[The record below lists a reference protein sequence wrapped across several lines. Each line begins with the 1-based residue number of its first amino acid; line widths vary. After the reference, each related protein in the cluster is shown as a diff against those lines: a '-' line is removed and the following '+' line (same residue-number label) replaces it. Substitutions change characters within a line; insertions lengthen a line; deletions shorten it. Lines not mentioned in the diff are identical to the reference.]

1 MKKIGEMSIQ
11 ELKEALKEILKS
23 KEKKGEESSSDGFF
37 KEFYFGIKDFF
48 IFIAE
53 LLSFKALKRFFSEK
67 LTKEVFIRRGIK
79 VKNFLSE
86 TVQTIVFVLVAIII
100 IKGIF
105 FEIRWIPSA
114 SMHPTLIEGDRVLV
128 NVFSKYTN
136 NYKRGD
142 IMIFYPPGET
152 LENTPSKVFSRLTGI
167 FCKDIAYIKRIVGLP
182 GEKLEIKRDSMGVNR
197 VYINDEPL
205 EEDYIKNPLDF
216 PDCNENMYCGPLY
229 LGEDEYF
236 MMGDNRG
243 NSQDSRYWGVLKR
256 DRFIGKATLVLRL
269 SKLK

>member
-1 MKKIGEMSIQ
+1 MNKIGEMSIK
-11 ELKEALKEILKS
+11 EFKEALKEIFKPEKNKKKFSLFRFFIELFLEI
-23 KEKKGEESSSDGFF
+23 KEL
-37 KEFYFGIKDFF
+37 F
-48 IFIAE
+48 IFIFN
-53 LLSFKALKRFFSEK
+53 LLSFRPIQRFFSEK

-79 VKNFLSE
+79 VKNFISE
-86 TVQTIVFVLVAIII
+86 AIQTILCVLVAIII
-100 IKGIF
+100 IKGFF

-128 NVFSKYTN
+128 NVFSKYKK
-136 NYKRGD
+136 NYERGD
-142 IMIFYPPGET
+142 IMIFYPPSET
-152 LENTPSKVFSRLTGI
+152 LENTPFKVLSRLTGI
-167 FCKDIAYIKRIVGLP
+167 FCKDIAYIKRIIGLP
-182 GEKLEIKRDSMGVNR
+182 GEKLEIKIDSMGVNR

-216 PDCNENMYCGPLY
+216 PDCTENMYCGPLY

-243 NSQDSRYWGVLKR
+243 NSQDSRYWGILKGN
-256 DRFIGKATLVLRL
+256 RFIGKASYILRL